1 MILQYA
7 VENDIL
13 NLDDVRRKIMRQE
26 NEKYLKMH
34 EKHHKIWFDEKANQ
48 WMTYIDDPSTKRG
61 IALKRRKE
69 KADLDNLI
77 IEHYRAI
84 EEIPKV
90 SNVFYE
96 WINLKFE
103 YGEISPQSK
112 TRYENDFARFFSDDN
127 LICSKNFSEITALDL
142 EMFIKGNIKKHHLT
156 KKTYGGLKILIRG
169 IFKYARKKKLTDIV
183 ISIFFDELEL
193 SKNIFT
199 ATEKKSDDEEVYNE
213 EEIPLV
219 KDYLLKKDSI
229 RYLGVLL
236 VFVTGMRVG
245 ELAALKPEDIQLNR
259 KGSFIHVRRT
269 EVHYSEINAQ
279 GQRKNVVAIQNF
291 TKTDAGN
298 RHIILNNFAVQIL
311 QRIQELNSAPNEF
324 LFEENGKRIKIK
336 GFSEALKRTC
346 KKLDIPFR
354 PMHKIRK
361 TYGTTL
367 LDNQVAETL
376 VANQMGHSD
385 VITTKKYYYR
395 NNKTTEHKQ
404 AEIERA
410 LSAI

>member
-26 NEKYLKMH
+26 NENYLKMH

-127 LICSKNFSEITALDL
+127 LICNKNFSEITALDL

-169 IFKYARKKKLTDIV
+169 IL
-183 ISIFFDELEL
+183 
-193 SKNIFT
+193 
-199 ATEKKSDDEEVYNE
+199 
-213 EEIPLV
+213 
-219 KDYLLKKDSI
+219 
-229 RYLGVLL
+229 
-236 VFVTGMRVG
+236 
-245 ELAALKPEDIQLNR
+245 
-259 KGSFIHVRRT
+259 
-269 EVHYSEINAQ
+269 
-279 GQRKNVVAIQNF
+279 
-291 TKTDAGN
+291 
-298 RHIILNNFAVQIL
+298 
-311 QRIQELNSAPNEF
+311 
-324 LFEENGKRIKIK
+324 
-336 GFSEALKRTC
+336 
-346 KKLDIPFR
+346 
-354 PMHKIRK
+354 
-361 TYGTTL
+361 
-367 LDNQVAETL
+367 
-376 VANQMGHSD
+376 
-385 VITTKKYYYR
+385 
-395 NNKTTEHKQ
+395 
-404 AEIERA
+404 
-410 LSAI
+410 

>member
-1 MILQYA
+1 
-7 VENDIL
+7 
-13 NLDDVRRKIMRQE
+13 
-26 NEKYLKMH
+26 
-34 EKHHKIWFDEKANQ
+34 
-48 WMTYIDDPSTKRG
+48 MTYIDDPSTKRG

-96 WINLKFE
+96 WINFKFE

-112 TRYENDFARFFSDDN
+112 TRYENDFARFFSNDN
-127 LICSKNFSEITALDL
+127 LICNKNFSEITALDL

-245 ELAALKPEDIQLNR
+245 ELAALKPEDEEVYNEEEIPLVKDYLLKKDSIRYLGVLLVFVTGMRVGELAALKPEDIQLST

-269 EVHYSEINAQ
+269 EIHYSEINAQ

-291 TKTDAGN
+291 AKTDAGN
-298 RHIILNNFAVQIL
+298 RHIILNNFAVHIL
-311 QRIQELNSAPNEF
+311 QRIQELNSTPNEF

-385 VITTKKYYYR
+385 IITTKKYYYR
-395 NNKTTEHKQ
+395 NNKTTEHRQ

-410 LSAI
+410 LSTI

>member
-1 MILQYA
+1 M
-7 VENDIL
+7 
-13 NLDDVRRKIMRQE
+13 
-26 NEKYLKMH
+26 
-34 EKHHKIWFDEKANQ
+34 
-48 WMTYIDDPSTKRG
+48 
-61 IALKRRKE
+61 
-69 KADLDNLI
+69 
-77 IEHYRAI
+77 
-84 EEIPKV
+84 
-90 SNVFYE
+90 
-96 WINLKFE
+96 
-103 YGEISPQSK
+103 
-112 TRYENDFARFFSDDN
+112 
-127 LICSKNFSEITALDL
+127 
-142 EMFIKGNIKKHHLT
+142 
-156 KKTYGGLKILIRG
+156 
-169 IFKYARKKKLTDIV
+169 

>member
-26 NEKYLKMH
+26 NENYLKMH
-34 EKHHKIWFDEKANQ
+34 EKANQ

-213 EEIPLV
+213 EEIPLL

-269 EVHYSEINAQ
+269 EVHYRS
-279 GQRKNVVAIQNF
+279 
-291 TKTDAGN
+291 
-298 RHIILNNFAVQIL
+298 
-311 QRIQELNSAPNEF
+311 
-324 LFEENGKRIKIK
+324 
-336 GFSEALKRTC
+336 
-346 KKLDIPFR
+346 
-354 PMHKIRK
+354 
-361 TYGTTL
+361 
-367 LDNQVAETL
+367 
-376 VANQMGHSD
+376 
-385 VITTKKYYYR
+385 
-395 NNKTTEHKQ
+395 
-404 AEIERA
+404 
-410 LSAI
+410 